1 MKDVVISGMGVV
13 SSLGLELD
21 EFFGKLDRAF
31 VQVEPAPWVDD
42 YDVGHSWASMVQDFE
57 PTDWMSGRVA
67 AGTDPFAQ
75 YAIAAAVKA
84 MESAGIDEPDPL
96 RTAVVVGTSMAGV
109 ETLAESQRGLDSVGV
124 EGVSRKFQIQVW
136 PNMAAGQIAL
146 HWQLHGPLLTICT
159 ACASALD
166 AVGLAARMIDDGTV
180 DLAIAGGCDRVR
192 SEVAAIAAI
201 RYGMADDQ
209 PDPYR
214 ACRPF
219 DVDRTGIM
227 TGEGAGMVVLE
238 RADRAAARGARV
250 HAHVRGY
257 ANVSDGFHP
266 SSPDPSGQWERR
278 AMLLAQE
285 SAGIP
290 ASEVDAVMAHGTG
303 TPVGDTAEMRAISE
317 LFEREDLPV
326 ASIKGHL
333 GHTAGAAGVMNL
345 LAAIHSIERGA
356 VIPTAGTTDV
366 DPEARFHVVI
376 REPHPATVDV
386 VQVNAFGF
394 GGQDASM
401 VVSAGG

>member
-1 MKDVVISGMGVV
+1 MKAVAITGMGVV

-21 EFFGKLDRAF
+21 ELFGKLDRAF
-31 VQVEPAPWVDD
+31 VQVEPAPWVDE
-42 YDVGHSWASMVQDFE
+42 YDVGHSWASMVQEFE
-57 PTDWMSGRVA
+57 PTDWMSARVA

-84 MESAGIDEPDPL
+84 MESAGVDEPDPL

-109 ETLAESQRGLDSVGV
+109 ETLADSQRGLDSVGI

-146 HWQLHGPLLTICT
+146 HWRLHGPLLTICT

-166 AVGLAARMIDDGTV
+166 AVGIAARMIEDGTV

-201 RYGMADDQ
+201 RYGMAEDQ

-219 DVDRTGIM
+219 DIDRTGVM

-238 RADRAAARGARV
+238 RAADALARGAQV
-250 HAHVRGY
+250 HATVRGY

-266 SSPDPSGQWERR
+266 SSPDPTGQWERR
-278 AMLLAQE
+278 AMELAQQ
-285 SAGIP
+285 SAGTSAEDI
-290 ASEVDAVMAHGTG
+290 DAVIAHGTG
-303 TPVGDTAEMRAISE
+303 TPVGDTAEMRAIND
-317 LFEREDLPV
+317 LFGRDDLAV

-345 LAAIHSIERGA
+345 LAAIHSMDNGA
-356 VIPTAGTTDV
+356 VIPTAGTTEV
-366 DPEARFHVVI
+366 DPEARFHVVTSD
-376 REPHPATVDV
+376 PYATRVDT

-401 VVSAGG
+401 VVSRG